1 MNSFHQ
7 SDLPVS
13 AKVLSLVRL
22 HHGLPSR
29 AGEEIPVVKNALNKR
44 ATRLWKSGARLNHLS
59 ARRRRLAIEKITS
72 DCFPAILELS
82 HGSNFVILKEKV
94 ESSAEEGDTYIV
106 QFPDSREAV
115 VRGARLREL
124 YDGTCVLLR
133 PGKTESTGWL
143 GRLRALSSKRRNA

>member
-7 SDLPVS
+7 PDFPVS

-29 AGEEIPVVKNALNKR
+29 GGEEIPVVKNALKR
-44 ATRLWKSGARLNHLS
+44 RPTRLWKSGARLNHLS
-59 ARRRRLAIEKITS
+59 ARRRRLAIEKISS

-94 ESSAEEGDTYIV
+94 ENSAEEGDAYIV
-106 QFPDSREAV
+106 QFPDSREAL

-124 YDGTCVLLR
+124 YDGTCVLLS
-133 PGKTESTGWL
+133 PGKTRADGFFD
-143 GRLRALSSKRRNA
+143 RLRAFISKRRNA